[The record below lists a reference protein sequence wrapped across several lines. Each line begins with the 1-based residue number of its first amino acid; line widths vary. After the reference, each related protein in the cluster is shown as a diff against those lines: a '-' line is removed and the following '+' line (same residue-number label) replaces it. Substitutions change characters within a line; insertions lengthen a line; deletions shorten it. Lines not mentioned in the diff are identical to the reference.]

1 MQIQQKSLLA
11 KLLATE
17 NITVEVKADLP
28 TAAFDPISRTMYIPK
43 WKDMPTSMQDLLIGH
58 EVGHAFETPAE
69 GWHDAVCEDRTLKGF
84 LNVIEDARIERK
96 VKARYPGLVR
106 SFYAGYRELF
116 ERDFFGVK
124 DVDVN
129 KLPLIDR
136 INLHFK
142 IGSFLNVQF
151 SDSEQSFVDRC
162 ATTESWDEVEALARE
177 LHGKAQE
184 TAEEDVEQL
193 MEDFAPQSGDSD
205 MGMEGDMS
213 GWEQTESEDTS
224 EDEGGS
230 AAGNTGEE
238 TDEDSDNES
247 QGAGSS
253 EDDDDSVGDTI
264 EDEDEPEAPKAVQD
278 FADNGGVGSITDNAF
293 RENEDKLLD
302 NSKSKQFVYINVPTN
317 INLADVIVQ
326 PKEVY
331 KWDRMEVGYT
341 AEPQNPKAVGD
352 RLYKDFIAK
361 NSKTINQMVSSFE
374 MKRKASQFIKAKTA
388 KTGDLNE
395 DRLWAYKTSDD
406 LFKQVTSIP
415 EGKNHGFIMYLDMS
429 GSMFRNMAGTIDQL
443 INLTMFARKINVPFE
458 VYGFTS
464 GNCSWGSQLSTVNTK
479 AGDYMF
485 EEAKVI
491 KLITSD
497 FSKRQLEEAYKFL
510 LVWKMSFDYRMAN
523 RYSRS
528 DSGLVPVFTNNPALD
543 MGGTPLNATLVI
555 GLEIAKQFRKT
566 TGVEILN
573 TIILTD
579 GEATDFASVWQANT
593 EGQLFEK
600 NLHYYNQSPVL
611 KYGSSTYMS
620 FDSIHAHRNV
630 EMTAQLLE
638 MYKDVTGSKVVN
650 YHLLDKFTKR
660 HLEDCRDYAT
670 IGNPDMGY
678 YEWDQ
683 LISKQR
689 ASGLVEVK
697 DKVGFD
703 VRYIMNGGALNIQDE
718 ELEVKSNAKGDLLRG
733 FRKFAGSKAQQRV
746 FVQRFIPEIA

>member
-28 TAAFDPISRTMYIPK
+28 TAAFDPTSRTMYIPK

-96 VKARYPGLVR
+96 VKSRYPGLVR

-142 IGSFLNVQF
+142 VGSFLNVRF
-151 SDSEQSFVDRC
+151 TTEEQSFVDRC
-162 ATTESWDEVEALARE
+162 ATTESWEDVEALARE

-184 TAEEDVEQL
+184 TAEEDIEQV

-205 MGMEGDMS
+205 MDMEGDMS

-238 TDEDSDNES
+238 TDEDSDDES

-253 EDDDDSVGDTI
+253 EDEDDSTGDLV

-278 FADNGGVGSITDNAF
+278 FADEGGVGSITDNAF

-302 NSKSKQFVYINVPTN
+302 TSKSKESVYINLPTGKSLVAN
-317 INLADVIVQ
+317 IVQ
-326 PKEVY
+326 PRDVY
-331 KWDRMEVGYT
+331 KWDLVEVGHYT
-341 AEPQNPKAVGD
+341 DPEDPKAYAD
-352 RLYKDFIAK
+352 KLYRDFVAQ
-361 NSKTINQMVSSFE
+361 NSKTVNQMVSTFE

-406 LFKQVTSIP
+406 LFKQITSIP

-429 GSMFRNMAGTIDQL
+429 GSMFRNMADTIAQL

-458 VYGFTS
+458 VYGFTT
-464 GNCSWGSQLSTVNTK
+464 GHVAWGSSYNRPDAKT
-479 AGDYMF
+479 GDYVI
-485 EEAKVI
+485 EEAKVV
-491 KLITSD
+491 KLLTSD
-497 FSKRQLEEAYKFL
+497 FSKAQLEEAYKYL
-510 LVWKMSFDYRMAN
+510 LLWKSSFDYRMAKREA
-523 RYSRS
+523 RYNG
-528 DSGLVPVFTNNPALD
+528 DMLPVWMNKNNALD

-555 GLEIAKQFRKT
+555 GIEIAKQFRKA

-573 TIILTD
+573 TIVLTD
-579 GEATDFASVWQANT
+579 GEATDFAELWRGNEHGMHLGSVS
-593 EGQLFEK
+593 
-600 NLHYYNQSPVL
+600 HYTQTPVF
-611 KYGSSTYMS
+611 KYGSAVYPLLTGN
-620 FDSIHAHRNV
+620 AHRNV
-630 EMTAQLLE
+630 ELTSTLLE
-638 MYKDVTGSKVVN
+638 IYKEVTGSKVVN
-650 YHLLDKFTKR
+650 YHILDRFTKR
-660 HLEDCRDYAT
+660 TLEDCKDYAT
-670 IGNPDMGY
+670 VGDINMGY
-678 YEWDQ
+678 WEWEKIFKPQ
-683 LISKQR
+683 Q
-689 ASGLVEVK
+689 ASGLIEAR

-703 VRYIMNGGALNIQDE
+703 VRYIMNGNKLTIEDE
-718 ELEVKSNAKGDLLRG
+718 ELEVKSTKKGDLLRG

-746 FVQRFIPEIA
+746 FVQKFIPEVA

>member
-17 NITVEVKADLP
+17 NITVEVKSNLP
-28 TAAFDPISRTMYIPK
+28 TAAFDPTSRTMYIPK

-96 VKARYPGLVR
+96 VKSRYPGLVR

-142 IGSFLNVQF
+142 VGSFLNVQF

-162 ATTESWDEVEALARE
+162 ATTESWEEVEVLARE

-205 MGMEGDMS
+205 MDMEGDMS
-213 GWEQTESEDTS
+213 GWEQTESEEDET
-224 EDEGGS
+224 DEGGS

-238 TDEDSDNES
+238 TDEDSDDES

-253 EDDDDSVGDTI
+253 EDEDDSAGDLV
-264 EDEDEPEAPKAVQD
+264 EDEDEPEAPQAVQD
-278 FADNGGVGSITDNAF
+278 FADDGGVGSITDNAF
-293 RENEDKLLD
+293 RDNEEKLLD
-302 NSKSKQFVYINVPTN
+302 TSDSKESVYINLPTGKSLMAN
-317 INLADVIVQ
+317 IVQ
-326 PKEVY
+326 PRDVY
-331 KWDRMEVGYT
+331 KWDLVEVGHYT
-341 AEPQNPKAVGD
+341 DPEDPKAYAD
-352 RLYKDFIAK
+352 KLYRDFIAQ
-361 NSKTINQMVSSFE
+361 NSKTINQMVSTFE

-406 LFKQVTSIP
+406 LFKQITSIP

-429 GSMFRNMAGTIDQL
+429 GSMFRNMADTIAQL

-458 VYGFTS
+458 VYGFTT
-464 GNCSWGSQLSTVNTK
+464 GHVAWGSSYNRPDAKT
-479 AGDYMF
+479 GDYVI
-485 EEAKVI
+485 EEAKVV
-491 KLITSD
+491 KLLTSD
-497 FSKRQLEEAYKFL
+497 FSKAQLEEAYKYL
-510 LVWKMSFDYRMAN
+510 LLWKASFDYRMAKREA
-523 RYSRS
+523 RYNG
-528 DSGLVPVFTNNPALD
+528 DMFPVWMNKNDALD

-555 GLEIAKQFRKT
+555 GIEIAKQFRKA

-573 TIILTD
+573 TIVLTD
-579 GEATDFASVWQANT
+579 GEATDFSEYWRESEDRMCLSTVS
-593 EGQLFEK
+593 
-600 NLHYYNQSPVL
+600 HYHQVPVL
-611 KYGSSTYMS
+611 KYGSAVYPM
-620 FDSIHAHRNV
+620 IRGNAHRNV
-630 EMTAQLLE
+630 ELTSTLLE
-638 MYKDVTGSKVVN
+638 IYKEVTGSKVIN
-650 YHLLDKFTKR
+650 YHILDRFTKR
-660 HLEDCRDYAT
+660 TLEDCKDYAT
-670 IGNPDMGY
+670 VGDSNMGY
-678 YEWDQ
+678 WEWEKIFKPQ
-683 LISKQR
+683 QS
-689 ASGLVEVK
+689 SGLIEAR
-697 DKVGFD
+697 DKTGFD
-703 VRYIMNGGALNIQDE
+703 VRYIMNGNKLSIEDE
-718 ELEVKSNAKGDLLRG
+718 ELEVKSTKKGDLLRG

-746 FVQRFIPEIA
+746 FVQKFIPEVA